1 MHEHL
6 RAASVQEQSQS
17 LHVSS
22 AISYNDAYKC
32 CYHLCDRVPLL
43 AQFLEPSREPGK
55 LEILDAPNKVS
66 VRETIVK
73 LQVSR

>member
-1 MHEHL
+1 MLHYCCL
-6 RAASVQEQSQS
+6 LLIFLTSV
-17 LHVSS
+17 
-22 AISYNDAYKC
+22 IG
-32 CYHLCDRVPLL
+32 VPLL
-43 AQFLEPSREPGK
+43 AQFSEPSRTKPGK